1 MNRHMKKLMFL
12 SVFLIILSACTTK
25 QVEVKKAPE
34 EGYVIVRNDTVFFV
48 SDETYETKI
57 ELQNYIEQ
65 QMNKEYP
72 SHIVL
77 SFKDKGAY
85 KQLKTGDK
93 IKIWTSQTL
102 ESYPAKMIVEKFE
115 ILEKQKKAAITLPF
129 FLFHKL

>member
-1 MNRHMKKLMFL
+1 MDRHMKFSMFMFL
-12 SVFLIILSACTTK
+12 GVVLIILAACTTK
-25 QVEVKKAPE
+25 QVEQVAVKKVPE

-48 SDETYETKI
+48 SDKTFETKV

-77 SFKDKGAY
+77 SFKVKDAY
-85 KQLKTGDK
+85 NKLKTGDK
-93 IKIWTSQTL
+93 IKVWSSQTL

-115 ILEKQKKAAITLPF
+115 IVEK
-129 FLFHKL
+129 

>member
-1 MNRHMKKLMFL
+1 MNRHMKSFMFL

-25 QVEVKKAPE
+25 QVVVKKVPE

-48 SDETYETKI
+48 SDKTFETKI

-93 IKIWTSQTL
+93 IKVWPSQTL

-115 ILEKQKKAAITLPF
+115 IVEK
-129 FLFHKL
+129 

>member
-25 QVEVKKAPE
+25 QVEVKKVPE

-85 KQLKTGDK
+85 KQLKTGGK
-93 IKIWTSQTL
+93 IKVWTSQTL

>member
-1 MNRHMKKLMFL
+1 MNRHMKSFMFL

-25 QVEVKKAPE
+25 QVVVKKVPE

-48 SDETYETKI
+48 SDKTFETKI

-93 IKIWTSQTL
+93 IKVWSSQTL

-115 ILEKQKKAAITLPF
+115 IVEK
-129 FLFHKL
+129 

>member
-25 QVEVKKAPE
+25 QVEVKKVPE
-34 EGYVIVRNDTVFFV
+34 EGYIIVRNDTVFFV
-48 SDETYETKI
+48 SDKTFETKV

-85 KQLKTGDK
+85 KLLKTGDK
-93 IKIWTSQTL
+93 IKVWASQTL
-102 ESYPAKMIVEKFE
+102 ESYPVKMIVEKFK
-115 ILEKQKKAAITLPF
+115 IVEK
-129 FLFHKL
+129 

>member
-25 QVEVKKAPE
+25 QVEQVVVKKVPE
-34 EGYVIVRNDTVFFV
+34 EGYVIVKNDTVFFV
-48 SDETYETKI
+48 SDKTFETKV

-77 SFKDKGAY
+77 SFKVKDAY
-85 KQLKTGDK
+85 NKLKTGDK
-93 IKIWTSQTL
+93 IKVWSSQTL
-102 ESYPAKMIVEKFE
+102 ESYPAKMMVEKFE
-115 ILEKQKKAAITLPF
+115 VVEK
-129 FLFHKL
+129 